1 MSGGTFFFVVGP
13 SGAGK
18 DSLIDGARAALEAS
32 ERFAFAQRVITRPAG
47 APGEDHLAMDAAQF
61 AAAEAAG
68 SFLITWQAHGLHYGL
83 PGTLLSALKSG
94 KHVIANGSR
103 AMVCALAGRVPR
115 LVVIEVTAPPE
126 VLAARIKGR
135 GRETEDEIKQR
146 LTRQVDALPADIETL
161 RVVNDSDLE
170 QGIQRFIFTLEKAAQ
185 QMRLRSIPI
194 HTGREMVGYLPL
206 GSEMLSAD
214 DYMGDARIEVL
225 GGGGVAAVSVKM
237 HKLNAPALLATDEI
251 GLSAESFRALGLP
264 EGASVSIRRTPSPAS
279 RQALISKVNGG
290 ELDEAQYGL
299 LLRDIIEGRYAES
312 EIAAFLVTATKHMS
326 DAEVLAL
333 AKVRTGFSTPMHWD
347 EPIVV
352 DKHSMGGIPG
362 SRITLIVVPIVA
374 AFGLAMPK
382 TSSRA
387 ITSAAG
393 TADAMEA
400 VAKVDLDVAEVQR
413 CVAQAR
419 ACIAW
424 NGRLNHSVID
434 DVMNAITRPLGINSN
449 RWSVASILSKKLT
462 AGSTHVIVDLPFGA
476 QAKLKTY
483 EEARALADLFETTG
497 AGMGLQVKAFATD
510 GSRPIGRGIGPALE
524 VRDVE
529 WVLDGHPEAPAD
541 LREKA
546 LFFASRILAWD
557 PSIGDEV
564 KGREVAERLLK
575 SGAARAAFEK
585 IIDAQ
590 GRHPRVLPGRL
601 THVVKAAQ
609 PGIVAEIDGFVIAGI
624 ARRAGAPQ
632 DKGAGIDLLCGVGQ
646 SIEAG
651 QPLFVIH
658 SDNANDLES
667 AAMLAAL
674 DSGYVLA
681 A

>member
-1 MSGGTFFFVVGP
+1 MSGGTFFFVVGS

-18 DSLIDGARAALEAS
+18 DSLIDGARASLEAS

-103 AMVCALAGRVPR
+103 AMVRALASRVPH

-135 GRETEDEIKQR
+135 GRETEDEIKKR
-146 LTRQVDALPADIETL
+146 LTRRVDALPADIETL

-170 QGIQRFIFTLEKAAQ
+170 QGIRRFIFTVEKAV
-185 QMRLRSIPI
+185 RR
-194 HTGREMVGYLPL
+194 
-206 GSEMLSAD
+206 
-214 DYMGDARIEVL
+214 
-225 GGGGVAAVSVKM
+225 
-237 HKLNAPALLATDEI
+237 PALI
-251 GLSAESFRALGLP
+251 G
-264 EGASVSIRRTPSPAS
+264 
-279 RQALISKVNGG
+279 KVDGG
-290 ELDEAQYGL
+290 RLDEVQYGI

-312 EIAAFLVTATKHMS
+312 EIAPLLVAATEHMT
-326 DAEVLAL
+326 DTEVLAL
-333 AKVRTGFSTPMHWD
+333 AKVRSGFSTPIRWD

-393 TADAMEA
+393 TADAMETI
-400 VAKVDLDVAEVQR
+400 AKVDLDVADVQR

-424 NGRLNHSVID
+424 NGRLNHSIID
-434 DVMNAITRPLGINSN
+434 DVMNAITRPLGIDSN

-462 AGSTHVIVDLPFGA
+462 AGSTHVIVDLPFGPR
-476 QAKLKTY
+476 AKLKTHAQ
-483 EEARALADLFETTG
+483 ARALADLFETTG

-557 PSIGDEV
+557 PSIGNEI

-590 GRHPRVLPGRL
+590 GRRARVLPGRL
-601 THVVKAAQ
+601 THIVKAAHA
-609 PGIVAEIDGFVIAGI
+609 GIITAIDGFVIAGI

-632 DKGAGIDLLCGVGQ
+632 DKGAGIDLLHGIGQ
-646 SIEAG
+646 AVQAG
-651 QPLFVIH
+651 QPLFVLH
-658 SDNANDLES
+658 ADNASDLES
-667 AAMLAAL
+667 AATLAAL
-674 DSGYVLA
+674 DHGYVFA

>member
-1 MSGGTFFFVVGP
+1 MSGGTFFFVVGS

-18 DSLIDGARAALEAS
+18 DSLIDGARASLEAS

-103 AMVCALAGRVPR
+103 AMVRALASRVPR

-170 QGIQRFIFTLEKAAQ
+170 QGIQRFIFTVEKAV
-185 QMRLRSIPI
+185 RR
-194 HTGREMVGYLPL
+194 
-206 GSEMLSAD
+206 
-214 DYMGDARIEVL
+214 
-225 GGGGVAAVSVKM
+225 
-237 HKLNAPALLATDEI
+237 PALI
-251 GLSAESFRALGLP
+251 GKA
-264 EGASVSIRRTPSPAS
+264 
-279 RQALISKVNGG
+279 NGG
-290 ELDEAQYGL
+290 MLDEVQYGV

-312 EIAAFLVTATKHMS
+312 EIAPLLVTATEHMT
-326 DAEVLAL
+326 DTEVLAL
-333 AKVRTGFSTPMHWD
+333 AKVRAGFSTPIRWD

-393 TADAMEA
+393 TADAMEV
-400 VAKVDLDVAEVQR
+400 VAKVDLDVADVQR

-424 NGRLNHSVID
+424 NGRLNHSIID
-434 DVMNAITRPLGINSN
+434 DVMNAITRPLAIDSN

-462 AGSTHVIVDLPFGA
+462 AGSTHVIVDLPFGPR
-476 QAKLKTY
+476 AKLKTHA
-483 EEARALADLFETTG
+483 EARALADLFETTG

-557 PSIGDEV
+557 PSIGSEI

-590 GRHPRVLPGRL
+590 GRRPRVLPGRL
-601 THVVKAAQ
+601 THIVKAAHA
-609 PGIVAEIDGFVIAGI
+609 GIITAIDGFVIAGI

-632 DKGAGIDLLCGVGQ
+632 DKGAGIDLLYGVGQ
-646 SIEAG
+646 AIQAG

-658 SDNANDLES
+658 ADNANDLES
-667 AAMLAAL
+667 AATLAAL
-674 DSGYVLA
+674 DHGYVLA

>member
-18 DSLIDGARAALEAS
+18 DSLIDGARASLEAS
-32 ERFAFAQRVITRPAG
+32 QRFAFAQRVITRPAG

-61 AAAEAAG
+61 AAADAAG
-68 SFLITWQAHGLHYGL
+68 SFLITWEAHGLRYGL
-83 PGTLLSALKSG
+83 PVALLNALQAG
-94 KHVIANGSR
+94 RHVIANGSR
-103 AMVCALAGRVPR
+103 AMVKALSGCVPR

-135 GRETEDEIKQR
+135 GRETGDEIKKR
-146 LTRQVDALPADIETL
+146 LQRQVDALPEDIETL
-161 RVVNDSDLE
+161 RVMNDGSLE

-185 QMRLRSIPI
+185 RMRLRSVPI
-194 HTGREMVGYLPL
+194 HTGREMVGYLPM

-214 DYMGDARIEVL
+214 DYIGDAKIEVL
-225 GGGGVAAVSVKM
+225 GGGAAVSVRM
-237 HKLNAPALLATDEI
+237 HKMNAPALLEADEI
-251 GLSAESFRALGLP
+251 GLSAESFQALGLP
-264 EGASVSIRRTPSPAS
+264 EGAAVSIRRTPSPAS
-279 RQALISKVNGG
+279 RQALMDKVNGG
-290 ELDEAQYGL
+290 ELDEAQYRI
-299 LLRDIIEGRYAES
+299 LLRDIIEGRYADS
-312 EIAAFLVTATKHMS
+312 EIAAFLVTATKHLS

-333 AKVRTGFSTPMHWD
+333 AKVRAGFSTPMHWD

-400 VAKVDLDVAEVQR
+400 VAKVDLDVNDVRR

-424 NGRLNHSVID
+424 NGRLNHSVVD

-462 AGSTHVIVDLPFGA
+462 AGSTHVIVDLPFGK
-476 QAKLKTY
+476 QTKLKTY
-483 EEARALADLFETTG
+483 EEARALADLFEKTG
-497 AGMGLQVKAFATD
+497 GGMGLQVKAFTTD

-557 PSIGDEV
+557 PSVGDEI
-564 KGREVAERLLK
+564 KGREVAEKLLA

-590 GRHPRVLPGRL
+590 GRRTPVPPGRL
-601 THVVKAAQ
+601 TQKILATRAGMVT
-609 PGIVAEIDGFVIAGI
+609 EINGFVIAGI

-646 SIEAG
+646 SVAVG

-667 AAMLAAL
+667 AALLAEL
-674 DSGYVLA
+674 DAGYVMES
-681 A
+681 